1 MVNFYSGLFRGPI
14 DHNASSVIN
23 AIAND
28 LIIVGESVE
37 LVALPSP
44 TAELLPRI
52 ESHGGTGFYGVA
64 VGGDADGI
72 YADDDTP
79 TTENEAAVAGQGVVV
94 VTQGRCLAL
103 VDAPIT
109 AIVPGSPLTIT
120 AGGKTLELA
129 DASGELVVAR
139 ALQPLDTMDGL
150 SLIAVDVQR
159 EDELP

>member
-1 MVNFYSGLFRGPI
+1 MTNQFPGLARGPI
-14 DHNASSVIN
+14 DHESSSVIN

-28 LIIVGESVE
+28 LIITGESVD
-37 LVALPSP
+37 LVPTP
-44 TAELLPRI
+44 TTAELLPRI

-64 VGGDADGI
+64 VGGDADGV
-72 YADDDTP
+72 YATSDSP
-79 TTENEAAVAGQGVVV
+79 TTENEAATAGQGVVV

-103 VDAPIT
+103 VDAPVT
-109 AIVPGSPLTIT
+109 AIVLGSPLTIT

-139 ALQPLDTMDGL
+139 ALQPLAMTDGL